1 MSKPDHPVSAP
12 EPAIG
17 GRLRELRL
25 VREWTQQQ
33 LADMLGIAKST
44 VSQYENNVNEPDLRM
59 LARLCRLFG
68 VPSDDLLGL
77 QAAAGSFSAGFRGL
91 TADEGAFLQASLEA
105 YRMALKMKDGK
116 PQRRPST

>member
-17 GRLRELRL
+17 SRLRELRL
-25 VREWTQQQ
+25 LRGWTQQQ
-33 LADMLGIAKST
+33 LADVLGIAKST

-59 LARLCRLFG
+59 LARLCRLFD

-77 QAAAGSFSAGFRGL
+77 KAAAGSDSSTGGL
-91 TADEGAFLQASLEA
+91 QALSADEQAFLQASLDA
-105 YRMALKMKDGK
+105 YRIAVKMKDSK
-116 PQRRPST
+116 RVT

>member
-17 GRLRELRL
+17 SRLRELRL
-25 VREWTQQQ
+25 VRGWTQQQ
-33 LADMLGIAKST
+33 LADVLGIAKST

-59 LARLCRLFG
+59 LARLCRLFD

-77 QAAAGSFSAGFRGL
+77 QAAAGSFSDSPTAELRGL
-91 TADEGAFLQASLEA
+91 TADEGAFLQASLDA
-105 YRMALKMKDGK
+105 YRMAVKMKDGK
-116 PQRRPST
+116 RVT